1 MSKIL
6 GGWNI
11 KVSSGLPEQVAT
23 AYFNILGNLLGAQY
37 TSIAYLGS
45 QVVNGTNHAILS
57 EQIVTTG
64 VDTRNV
70 VLVILN
76 EKPGSIAGKDF
87 ALVSITPIVEGGGK
101 FGGTNIDVKTDI
113 PEDIMAVFNGAFEGF
128 VGSNVVPFA
137 FIGTKVVKGVEY
149 KFAATVSPV
158 VPNPTTTVQIV
169 TVNGLTKE
177 VKFEPVL

>member
-1 MSKIL
+1 MSRIS

-11 KVSSGLPEQVAT
+11 KVSSGMPQQVAT
-23 AYFNILGNLLGAQY
+23 AFPNILGKLFGATY

-45 QVVNGTNHAILS
+45 QVVNGTNHAVLA
-57 EQIVTTG
+57 EQLVTTG
-64 VDTRNV
+64 EDTKNV

-76 EKPGSIAGKDF
+76 EKPGSIGGADF
-87 ALVSITPIVEGGGK
+87 ALVSITPVVDGGGK
-101 FGGTNIDVKTDI
+101 FGGVAIDVKTEI
-113 PEDIMAVFNGAFEGF
+113 PEEVKKIFDNAFEGF

-137 FIGTKVVKGVEY
+137 FIGTKVVKGIEY

-158 VPNPTTTVQIV
+158 VPDPTTTVQIV

-177 VKFEPVL
+177 IKFEPVL